1 MDSPIVTALFRQLFR
16 HGHPACHA
24 RRNLTNLASA
34 LQHGR
39 QLRQPRVHNS
49 RAVSSGGRGA
59 LSASEKERQWQQR
72 NDAFPDERSEEF
84 QRYPTVTSRDLR
96 SYRERPRRVKM
107 LMRDFIEDSL
117 YNPHYGYF
125 SKQVVIFTPGEPF
138 DFGSI
143 RDELEFHSLL
153 SQRYSEFEDALDTK
167 EPSDTRQLWYTPTE
181 LFRPHYGEAIA
192 RYLCENYRQTTFPYH
207 DLIIYEMGAGRGT
220 LMLNILDYIRDVEP
234 EVYERTRY
242 KIIEISANL
251 AGVQESALA
260 QTAAAR
266 GHRDKVEI
274 INKSVFDWRDPVT
287 DPCFFLAF
295 EVFDNFAHDVI
306 RYDLRTEE
314 PLQGTVLIDDEGDFF
329 EFFSPVADPVVQR
342 FLRLRHIATE
352 GVYPLPYRS
361 RSGLGMPREP
371 WWRRSLRG
379 LRGGPEGLL
388 ARIKSG
394 GAAGRDGSGLSEPEY
409 IPTRLMGFFEVL
421 ERYFPN
427 HQLVTSDFHSLPDAI
442 RGLNA
447 PIVQTRYK
455 RRPVPVSTP
464 LVHQGYFDIMFPTD
478 FDTMEAVYRSVTGK
492 LSRVR
497 SHEDFMRSWAFIE
510 DCETQNG
517 ENPLLS
523 WYSNASVMMTW
534 NYRKL

>member
-1 MDSPIVTALFRQLFR
+1 MDSPIVTQLFRQLFR

-24 RRNLTNLASA
+24 RRNLVNLASA

-39 QLRQPRVHNS
+39 QRQH
-49 RAVSSGGRGA
+49 RALSSAGRGA
-59 LSASEKERQWQQR
+59 ISTSEKERQWQQR
-72 NDAFPDERSEEF
+72 NDTFPVERLDEF
-84 QRYPTVTSRDLR
+84 QRYPTVTARDLR

-107 LMRDFIEDSL
+107 LMRDFVEDSL

-153 SQRYSEFEDALDTK
+153 SQRYREFEDDLDSRQ
-167 EPSDTRQLWYTPTE
+167 PSDTRQLWYTPTE
-181 LFRPHYGEAIA
+181 LFRPYYGEAVA

-220 LMLNILDYIRDVEP
+220 LMLNILDYIRDVDP

-242 KIIEISANL
+242 KVIEISPNL
-251 AGVQESALA
+251 AGMQQSALA
-260 QTAAAR
+260 RAGGAR
-266 GHRDKVEI
+266 GHGDRVDI
-274 INKSVFDWRDPVT
+274 INKSVFDWT
-287 DPCFFLAF
+287 DTVPSPCFFLAF
-295 EVFDNFAHDVI
+295 EVFDNFAHDVV
-306 RYDLRTEE
+306 RYDLATEE
-314 PLQGTVLIDDEGDFF
+314 PLQGTVLVDGEGDFYD
-329 EFFSPVADPVVQR
+329 FFSPVSDPAVRR
-342 FLRLRHIATE
+342 FLRLRHTATE
-352 GVYPLPYRS
+352 GVYPLPYHS
-361 RSGLGMPREP
+361 RSGLGVPPQEP

-379 LRGGPEGLL
+379 LKGAGGGGGGRGG
-388 ARIKSG
+388 R
-394 GAAGRDGSGLSEPEY
+394 GSRGGLSQPEY
-409 IPTRLMGFFEVL
+409 IPTRLMDFFEVL

-427 HQLVTSDFHSLPDAI
+427 HQLVASDFHSLPDATP
-442 RGLNA
+442 GLNA
-447 PIVQTRYK
+447 PIVQTRYQ

-478 FDTMEAVYRSVTGK
+478 FDTMEAVYRSITGK

-497 SHEDFMRSWAFIE
+497 SHDDFMRSWAYVE
-510 DCETQNG
+510 DCQTRNG

-523 WYSNASVMMTW
+523 WYKNASVMMTW
-534 NYRKL
+534 NYRMM

>member
-1 MDSPIVTALFRQLFR
+1 MDSPIVTQLFRQLFR
-16 HGHPACHA
+16 HGHPACQS

-34 LQHGR
+34 IHHGR
-39 QLRQPRVHNS
+39 QLRQV
-49 RAVSSGGRGA
+49 RALSSEHRRRGA
-59 LSASEKERQWQQR
+59 LSTSEKERQWQQR
-72 NDAFPDERSEEF
+72 SNVAPVDRTEDLR
-84 QRYPTVTSRDLR
+84 RYPTLTAKDLR
-96 SYRERPRRVKM
+96 SYKERPRRVKM

-153 SQRYSEFEDALDTK
+153 SRRYTEFEDALDSK
-167 EPSDTRQLWYTPTE
+167 EHSDTRQLWYTPTE
-181 LFRPHYGEAIA
+181 LFRPYYGEAVA
-192 RYLCENYRQTTFPYH
+192 RYLCENYRQTSFPYH

-242 KIIEISANL
+242 KVIEISSNL
-251 AGVQESALA
+251 ASVQQSSLMATAESK
-260 QTAAAR
+260 
-266 GHRDKVEI
+266 GHRDKVDI
-274 INKSVFDWRDPVT
+274 INKSVFDWKDPVRS
-287 DPCFFLAF
+287 PCFFLAF
-295 EVFDNFAHDVI
+295 EVFDNFAHDVL

-314 PLQGTVLIDDEGDFF
+314 PLQGTVMIDEDGDFH
-329 EFFSPVADPVVQR
+329 EFFSPVTDPDIQR

-352 GVYPLPYRS
+352 GVYPLPYYS
-361 RSGLGMPREP
+361 KSGLGVPRGEP
-371 WWRRSLRG
+371 WWATARRRLRDG
-379 LRGGPEGLL
+379 WPLGGSRG
-388 ARIKSG
+388 
-394 GAAGRDGSGLSEPEY
+394 DGSGLSEPEY
-409 IPTRLMGFFEVL
+409 IPTRLMSFFEVL
-421 ERYFPN
+421 ERFFPN

-447 PIVQTRYK
+447 PIVQTRYQ

-478 FDTMEAVYRSVTGK
+478 FNTTEAIYRSITGK

-497 SHEDFMRSWAFIE
+497 SHEEFMKSWAFVE
-510 DCETQNG
+510 DCETRNG

-523 WYSNASVMMTW
+523 WYRNASVMMTW
-534 NYRKL
+534 NYRRM